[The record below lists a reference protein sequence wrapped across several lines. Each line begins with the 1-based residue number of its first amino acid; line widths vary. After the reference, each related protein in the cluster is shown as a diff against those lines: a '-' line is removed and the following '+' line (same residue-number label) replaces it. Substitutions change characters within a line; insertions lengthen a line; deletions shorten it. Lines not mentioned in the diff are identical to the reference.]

1 MVLAVW
7 KDPLYLA
14 MAYIW
19 DNIDICSLVFYY
31 TAQIIFFH
39 LDLWQHEAFPYALD
53 SHF

>member
-19 DNIDICSLVFYY
+19 DNIDICSLLFYY
-31 TAQIIFFH
+31 TAQIFFSLTWIYGSTRH
-39 LDLWQHEAFPYALD
+39 FHAL
-53 SHF
+53 